1 MKQILLMIAV
11 VALVGCRTAKPTSD
25 PNAVGDQGATN
36 KPTNKPLPED
46 FDSLKALAE
55 QGVAKAQ
62 YNLGNMYR
70 KGQEVEQDFKET
82 VKWYRKAADQ
92 GFARAQS
99 NLAVMYANGQGVKQD
114 LKEAFKWCHK
124 AAEQE
129 DARAQYNL
137 GQMYGYGKGVE
148 PDLKESFRWF
158 NKSAEQGDALA

>member
-11 VALVGCRTAKPTSD
+11 VALVGCRTAKSTAD
-25 PNAVGDQGATN
+25 PNVGGDQGATN

-55 QGVAKAQ
+55 QGIAKAQ

-70 KGQEVEQDFKET
+70 KGQGVEQDFKET

-92 GFARAQS
+92 GFGRAQS

-114 LKEAFKWCHK
+114 LKEAFKWAQK
-124 AAEQE
+124 AAVQGN
-129 DARAQYNL
+129 AGAQHQL
-137 GQMYGYGKGVE
+137 GLFYHR
-148 PDLKESFRWF
+148 LS
-158 NKSAEQGDALA
+158 

>member
-1 MKQILLMIAV
+1 M
-11 VALVGCRTAKPTSD
+11 VGGLIGCGKAEPTAD
-25 PNAVGDQGATN
+25 PKTGGDQGT
-36 KPTNKPLPED
+36 TGDSTDKPLPKD

-70 KGQEVEQDFKET
+70 KGQGVERDFKET

-114 LKEAFKWCHK
+114 LKEAFKWAQK
-124 AAEQE
+124 AAVHGYAGAQE
-129 DARAQYNL
+129 HL
-137 GQMYGYGKGVE
+137 G
-148 PDLKESFRWF
+148 LI
-158 NKSAEQGDALA
+158 

>member
-1 MKQILLMIAV
+1 MIAV

-70 KGQEVEQDFKET
+70 KGQGVE
-82 VKWYRKAADQ
+82 R
-92 GFARAQS
+92 
-99 NLAVMYANGQGVKQD
+99 D
-114 LKEAFKWCHK
+114 LKKAFKWAQK
-124 AAEQE
+124 AA
-129 DARAQYNL
+129 AQGNAGAQHQL
-137 GQMYGYGKGVE
+137 GYFYDRLGHAIRRDNVAAYAWYSIALANG
-148 PDLKESFRWF
+148 DKESKVYL
-158 NKSAEQGDALA
+158 NGGLGITKNMTTDQIA